1 MLKQLLLTSAT
12 FHTLNLAA
20 LIFLARVWRHRY
32 AEEPAIQPR
41 LAQLLTDFGVLGSVA
56 VFSAAAI
63 GTVGDVG
70 GFGII
75 HLLSQWVFAEFL
87 VFLGL
92 AGWWL
97 RRSGSRTTSWG
108 FAAAV
113 LTFLAIFTNA
123 HFVEPRSLE
132 VNEHRIDLTARRG
145 PQPTFVSRAL
155 SSPGERG
162 AELRIV
168 HLSDIQTA
176 VIGKHERRAFREA
189 VDLQPDIILFT
200 GDYLQA
206 LAGREDLSRAHDDFR
221 HLLNSLPVPRLGI
234 YAVKGDVE
242 GPEWPS
248 VFESTRVVA
257 LTDAFVR
264 IPLPG
269 SSRSMSVLGLSSGL
283 ARGRDG
289 RTLRR
294 LVAELPPDDVRVV
307 FGHNPDFIMALD
319 EGTADLALAGHT
331 HGGQIVVPFFGA
343 PLTLSRLPRRMARG
357 LHDWKGT
364 PIHVSA
370 GVGMER
376 GYAPQVRFLCRPEV
390 CLLRVQLKA

>member
-1 MLKQLLLTSAT
+1 MLKQMLLTSAT

-20 LIFLARVWRHRY
+20 LIFLARLWRHRY

-41 LAQLLTDFGVLGSVA
+41 LGRFLADFGVLGSVA

-63 GTVGDVG
+63 GTVGNVG
-70 GFGII
+70 GFGVIN
-75 HLLSQWVFAEFL
+75 LVSQWVFAEFL

-92 AGWWL
+92 AGWWM
-97 RRSGSRTTSWG
+97 RRSGSRMTSAG

-113 LTFLAIFTNA
+113 LILLAIFTNA
-123 HFVEPRSLE
+123 HFFEPRSLE
-132 VNEHRIDLTARRG
+132 VNEHRIDLTVPRG
-145 PQPTFVSRAL
+145 PRPTLVSRAL
-155 SSPGERG
+155 FDAAEQT
-162 AELRIV
+162 ELRIV

-176 VIGKHERRAFREA
+176 VIGKHERRAFHEA
-189 VDLQPDIILFT
+189 VDLQPDIILLT

-206 LAGREDLSRAHDDFR
+206 LAGHEDLSRAHDDFR
-221 HLLNSLPVPRLGI
+221 HLLNSLPVPPLGI

-242 GPEWPS
+242 GREWPS
-248 VFESTRVVA
+248 VFERTRVIP
-257 LTDAFVR
+257 LTDEFVR

-269 SSRSMSVLGLSSGL
+269 SSRSMSLLGLSSGL

-294 LVAELPPDDVRVV
+294 LVARLPADDVKVV

-364 PIHVSA
+364 PIHVSG

-376 GYAPQVRFLCRPEV
+376 GYAPQVRFLSRPEV

>member
-20 LIFLARVWRHRY
+20 LVFLARLWRHRY

-41 LAQLLTDFGVLGSVA
+41 LAQFLTDFGVLGSVA
-56 VFSAAAI
+56 VLSAAAI
-63 GTVGDVG
+63 GTLGNIG
-70 GFGII
+70 AFGII
-75 HLLSQWVFAEFL
+75 HLISQWVFAEFL
-87 VFLGL
+87 FFLGL
-92 AGWWL
+92 GAWWL
-97 RRSGSRTTSWG
+97 RRSGARVTSAG
-108 FAAAV
+108 FAVAV
-113 LTFLAIFTNA
+113 LTLLAIFLNA

-132 VNEHRIDLTARRG
+132 INEHQIDLAVRRG
-145 PQPTFVSRAL
+145 PAPTLVSRTL
-155 SSPGERG
+155 SAEGGP

-189 VDLQPDIILFT
+189 VDLQPDLILLT

-221 HLLNSLPVPRLGI
+221 HLLNSLPIPRLGI

-242 GPEWPS
+242 GPDWPS
-248 VFESTRVVA
+248 VFERTRVIP
-257 LTDAFVR
+257 LTDEFVR

-269 SSRSMSVLGLSSGL
+269 SPKSMSLLGLSPGL

-289 RTLRR
+289 RSLRR
-294 LVAELPPDDVRVV
+294 LVADLPPDDVKVV
-307 FGHNPDFIMALD
+307 FGHSPDFIMAIG

-331 HGGQIVVPFFGA
+331 HGGQIVLPLFGA

-357 LHDWKGT
+357 LHDWNGT

-390 CLLRVQLKA
+390 CLLRVNL

>member
-20 LIFLARVWRHRY
+20 LIFLARLWRHRY
-32 AEEPAIQPR
+32 AEEPAIRPR
-41 LAQLLTDFGVLGSVA
+41 VAQFLTDFGVLGSVA
-56 VFSAAAI
+56 VLSAAAI
-63 GTVGDVG
+63 GTVGHVG
-70 GFGII
+70 GFGIL
-75 HLLSQWVFAEFL
+75 HLLSQWVFAEFP

-92 AGWWL
+92 GAWWL
-97 RRSGSRTTSWG
+97 RRSGAWMASAG

-113 LTFLAIFTNA
+113 LALVAIFIDA

-132 VNEHRIDLTARRG
+132 VNEHRIDLAARRG
-145 PQPTFVSRAL
+145 PAPTFVSSTLAA
-155 SSPGERG
+155 PGEP

-168 HLSDIQTA
+168 HLSDVQTA
-176 VIGKHERRAFREA
+176 VIGKHERRAFRAA
-189 VDLQPDIILFT
+189 VDLRPDIILLT

-221 HLLNSLPVPRLGI
+221 HLLNSLPLPRLGI

-242 GPEWPS
+242 GAEWPS
-248 VFESTRVVA
+248 VFDGTRVVP
-257 LTDAFVR
+257 LTDEFVR

-269 SSRSMSVLGLSSGL
+269 SSRSMSLLGLSSGL

-294 LVAELPPDDVRVV
+294 LVARLPAEDVKVV

-331 HGGQIVVPFFGA
+331 HGGQIVAPFFGA

-357 LHDWKGT
+357 LHEWKGT

-390 CLLRVQLKA
+390 CLLRVNVRA

>member
-20 LIFLARVWRHRY
+20 LIFLARLWRHRY

-41 LAQLLTDFGVLGSVA
+41 LGQFLTDFGVLGSVA
-56 VFSAAAI
+56 VLSAAAI
-63 GTVGDVG
+63 GTVGNVG

-75 HLLSQWVFAEFL
+75 NLVSQWVFAEFL

-92 AGWWL
+92 GAWWL
-97 RRSGSRTTSWG
+97 RRSGARMTSAA

-113 LTFLAIFTNA
+113 LTLLAIFTNA
-123 HFVEPRSLE
+123 HFFEPRSLE
-132 VNEHRIDLTARRG
+132 VNVHRIDLTHRG
-145 PQPTFVSRAL
+145 PQPTFVSRTL
-155 SSPGERG
+155 SGAGEP

-176 VIGKHERRAFREA
+176 VIGTHERRAFREA
-189 VDLQPDIILFT
+189 VDLQPDIILLT

-221 HLLNSLPVPRLGI
+221 RLLNSLPVPRLGI

-242 GPEWPS
+242 GREWPS
-248 VFESTRVVA
+248 VFERTRVIP
-257 LTDAFVR
+257 LTDEFVR
-264 IPLPG
+264 IPLRG
-269 SSRSMSVLGLSSGL
+269 SSRSMSLLGLSSGL
-283 ARGRDG
+283 ARGRDS

-294 LVAELPPDDVRVV
+294 LVAQLPPDDLKVV

-390 CLLRVQLKA
+390 CLLRVQLWA